1 MILSNLL
8 RQSKK
13 KKKAKA
19 TPPSTKSPNQNH
31 HNKPSIFLQLINPDY
46 QYPKKVEHL
55 LGKSH
60 VIIVK
65 TEENNSLGNYLEVH
79 ENELN
84 QRYLFQ
90 AQWD

>member
-8 RQSKK
+8 SKAKK
-13 KKKAKA
+13 KKKSKSNA
-19 TPPSTKSPNQNH
+19 PSTKSPNQTH

-60 VIIVK
+60 VTILK
-65 TEENNSLGNYLEVH
+65 TKKKTTLWETIW
-79 ENELN
+79 
-84 QRYLFQ
+84 RYMKMN
-90 AQWD
+90 